1 MKQINNKETMVK
13 LTKVNG
19 FSQTMDEA
27 DYSLVEQHMLDQI
40 EEEQMLEAQST
51 EAGEESTKSIDEQP
65 AEKIEEPTVVEVQVS
80 PSTEEPV
87 NDVSIEQPT
96 KSEVTPPFQAD
107 VTNDVVEDIFTA
119 LKNRPTSAV
128 VKVRILDGYLMIKVI
143 ITFKFKITREY
154 ETFADM
160 QLLSLI
166 MRAMRGINVSMD
178 DYGRNLH
185 ILKYTVEDPRIE
197 IFRLFM
203 ESTLRCRIS
212 TDYISRDGSGKKCIF
227 AEFTIAERMTFQFSL
242 EKTKEVNE
250 IFNKAI
256 A

>member
-1 MKQINNKETMVK
+1 MNKKVK
-13 LTKVNG
+13 KAKEAEVEKVNG
-19 FSQTMDEA
+19 FTQSMNDF
-27 DYSLVEQHMLDQI
+27 DYNFVEQYQ
-40 EEEQMLEAQST
+40 EEQIADQQILDEQAEEPIEVHEEPAKIEAPEPSVS
-51 EAGEESTKSIDEQP
+51 EMPVNEEGEQP
-65 AEKIEEPTVVEVQVS
+65 AT
-80 PSTEEPV
+80 PV
-87 NDVSIEQPT
+87 
-96 KSEVTPPFQAD
+96 VTPPFQAD
-107 VTNDVVEDIFTA
+107 VSNDVAEDIFTA

-203 ESTLRCRIS
+203 ESTLKCRIS
-212 TDYISRDGSGKKCIF
+212 PDYISRNDHSRRYFC
-227 AEFTIAERMTFQFSL
+227 ADFTIADRMAFHFCLDRT
-242 EKTKEVNE
+242 EEVNE

-256 A
+256 S